1 MRLSY
6 RLNTGRNQKISFD
19 AAQNAV
25 FLHLY
30 NTGNIGS
37 FVSKIFTMQWM
48 RCDAALFLLY
58 GLTFQLIPEC
68 QEYDIGTQGK
78 EKSWS
83 NRAKVGIFEEMLF
96 EGTQVNGGDC

>member
-6 RLNTGRNQKISFD
+6 RLNIGQNHKIFLD

-30 NTGNIGS
+30 NAGNIGS
-37 FVSKIFTMQWM
+37 FVLKTFTMRPM

-58 GLTFQLIPEC
+58 DSNCFMGNPF
-68 QEYDIGTQGK
+68 K
-78 EKSWS
+78 ELPYASS
-83 NRAKVGIFEEMLF
+83 NIL
-96 EGTQVNGGDC
+96 